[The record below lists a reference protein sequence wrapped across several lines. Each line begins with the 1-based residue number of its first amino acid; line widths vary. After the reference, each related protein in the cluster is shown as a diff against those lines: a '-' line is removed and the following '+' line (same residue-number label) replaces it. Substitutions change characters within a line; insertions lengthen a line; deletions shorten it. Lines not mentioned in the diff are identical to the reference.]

1 MKKRNKRIEIAVT
14 DDEYQQLQE
23 RKTKPRLAEWLR
35 ELALGQKP
43 RCQPKRVDPALLFEL
58 NRIGVNLNQIARHC
72 HQAPVSME
80 TVNIALALRHIEAQ
94 LREVLDR
101 AD

>member
-43 RCQPKRVDPALLFEL
+43 KRQPKSIDPALLFEL

-80 TVNIALALRHIEAQ
+80 TVNIALALRHIEAL

>member
-43 RCQPKRVDPALLFEL
+43 KRQPKSIDPALLFEL

>member
-1 MKKRNKRIEIAVT
+1 LKKRNKRIEIAVT

-43 RCQPKRVDPALLFEL
+43 KRQPKSIDPALLFEL

>member
-1 MKKRNKRIEIAVT
+1 MIGGTFGGNG
-14 DDEYQQLQE
+14 
-23 RKTKPRLAEWLR
+23 RKT
-35 ELALGQKP
+35 
-43 RCQPKRVDPALLFEL
+43 PKSVDPALLFEL
-58 NRIGVNLNQIARHC
+58 NRIGVNLYQIARHC

>member
-43 RCQPKRVDPALLFEL
+43 KRQPKSVDPALLFEL

>member
-1 MKKRNKRIEIAVT
+1 
-14 DDEYQQLQE
+14 
-23 RKTKPRLAEWLR
+23 
-35 ELALGQKP
+35 GQKP
-43 RCQPKRVDPALLFEL
+43 KRQPKSVDPALLFEL

>member
-43 RCQPKRVDPALLFEL
+43 KRQPKSIDPALLFEL

-101 AD
+101 AG